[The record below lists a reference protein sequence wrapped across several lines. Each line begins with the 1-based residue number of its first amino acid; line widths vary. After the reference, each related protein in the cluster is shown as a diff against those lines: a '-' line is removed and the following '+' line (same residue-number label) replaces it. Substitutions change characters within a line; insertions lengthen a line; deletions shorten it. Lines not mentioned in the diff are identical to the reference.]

1 MLVNKRRFIRLD
13 EISEKTPLTK
23 GDVLALIENGDLAFC
38 AMVDLHRMAAFNPK
52 TNTVLGVFNYRGMV
66 RLYKKDSQAFTLK
79 NKAQTLKQVFILQPD
94 KINQWGSV
102 AEYFGEVAHSR
113 YRIVPKRMPQP
124 DFAFPALAQVEIGQ
138 SFTQIGKNLLADWG
152 KTLDVPNQLQ
162 ADNNH
167 YFQSTW
173 VVIQPESLRLDIEA
187 IERLCGQHQSSMAE
201 NSVQSPAISQL
212 EALTHPIEQIV
223 YRILKQDPDARAD
236 KIWNMMRT
244 EFRQGGARQ
253 YDVDGVIE
261 SMSADDIC
269 WFGKGLE
276 TENEMGYEAF
286 RKNTVYKVRK
296 LVKRT

>member
-1 MLVNKRRFIRLD
+1 
-13 EISEKTPLTK
+13 
-23 GDVLALIENGDLAFC
+23 
-38 AMVDLHRMAAFNPK
+38 
-52 TNTVLGVFNYRGMV
+52 
-66 RLYKKDSQAFTLK
+66 
-79 NKAQTLKQVFILQPD
+79 
-94 KINQWGSV
+94 
-102 AEYFGEVAHSR
+102 
-113 YRIVPKRMPQP
+113 
-124 DFAFPALAQVEIGQ
+124 
-138 SFTQIGKNLLADWG
+138 
-152 KTLDVPNQLQ
+152 
-162 ADNNH
+162 
-167 YFQSTW
+167 
-173 VVIQPESLRLDIEA
+173 
-187 IERLCGQHQSSMAE
+187 MAE